1 MTHSDDDGFVLPP
14 RIAPQHIVILP
25 IYRDDEQRSA
35 VMAYVDSLK
44 SELQSQTYAG
54 ASVRVEIDDRDIRGG
69 EKKWHHVKRGVP
81 IRLEVGPKDMAKNA
95 VFMGRRDQPKSVG
108 MDRSELVTTISDI
121 LSDIQQS
128 LFDRALKLREDN
140 TVTITSEAAFREFF
154 TSQDDKTIHG
164 GFAYCHFADEASIEA
179 LLKELKVTIRCVP
192 RDNNDTPGT
201 CFATGKPAAK
211 QAIFAKAY

>member
-1 MTHSDDDGFVLPP
+1 MKYINSLRDELAAQSFNG
-14 RIAPQHIVILP
+14 API
-25 IYRDDEQRSA
+25 
-35 VMAYVDSLK
+35 
-44 SELQSQTYAG
+44 
-54 ASVRVEIDDRDIRGG
+54 RVEIDDRDLRGG

-81 IRLEVGPKDMAKNA
+81 IRLEVGPKDIEKNA

-108 MDRSELVTTISDI
+108 IGRDEIVSTIGEV
-121 LSDIQQS
+121 LSDIQQT
-128 LFDRALKLREDN
+128 LYDRALKIRDEN
-140 TVTITSEAAFREFF
+140 SVTITDEKAFRDFF
-154 TSQDDKTIHG
+154 TTQDENTIHG
-164 GFAYCHFADEASIEA
+164 GFAYCHFADEESIEP